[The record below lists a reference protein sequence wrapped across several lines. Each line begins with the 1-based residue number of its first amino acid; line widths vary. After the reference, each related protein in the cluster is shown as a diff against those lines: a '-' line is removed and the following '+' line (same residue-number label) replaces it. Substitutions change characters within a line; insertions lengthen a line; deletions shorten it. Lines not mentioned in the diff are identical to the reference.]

1 MSNAHENIDT
11 IINNQNTKDFFQL
24 LGIPTSVAESTSQ
37 MLNMENIQSTGED
50 RTAGS
55 YAGKALGSQM
65 LNMENISP
73 SGYQSAG
80 NTKPSLLDE
89 PIGKKLL
96 KSLFPPQW
104 ARNYLEADQMM
115 AEGYEKYGP
124 MSETLPYFIKG
135 IQSDKNI
142 KTALEPFKQ
151 MLGMHPATKP
161 LKMALD
167 TRVKSVVQEHVKKL
181 TTTK

>member
-1 MSNAHENIDT
+1 MTNAHEHMDALISMQEAD
-11 IINNQNTKDFFQL
+11 DFYELYSKQSKEQDNFFGAHSISQDYDWRNKL
-24 LGIPTSVAESTSQ
+24 PDSQKNKGGVKKTS
-37 MLNMENIQSTGED
+37 
-50 RTAGS
+50 
-55 YAGKALGSQM
+55 
-65 LNMENISP
+65 
-73 SGYQSAG
+73 
-80 NTKPSLLDE
+80 SLLDE
-89 PIGKKLL
+89 PISKKLF

-104 ARNYLEADQMM
+104 IRNYLEADQMM

-167 TRVKSVVQEHVKKL
+167 PRVKSVVQEHVKKL